1 MKSLASLDKPLTEAE
16 LDYLE
21 SFLAKQ
27 KERDDLVMGLEE
39 LDGFLTALVI
49 SPETVMPTEY
59 MLEIFG
65 EELLS
70 TMESEA
76 EVEKVLGLIF
86 RHFNTIADTLGKGEF
101 YIPVFRKFEEVDP
114 DVPCGND
121 WAHGFRRGLLL
132 RSRAW
137 EELTTNEEHGG
148 ALLPMMILDYEHDP
162 DPELRPPPITTEKK
176 KELLGFLGAGIL
188 HAYKYFQPHRERE
201 AQSFWPNARVRS
213 TSARPKKSAATIPA
227 PAAQAKNTSVAA
239 AAWPCSEGYSES
251 AFAASSNVIIRVIGS
266 TGEEMNPALR

>member
-148 ALLPMMILDYEHDP
+148 ALLTMMILDYEHDP

-201 AQSFWPNARVRS
+201 AQELLAERQGAQHQRKTQKIGRNDPCPCGSG
-213 TSARPKKSAATIPA
+213 KKY
-227 PAAQAKNTSVAA
+227 KRCCGSVA
-239 AAWPCSEGYSES
+239 
-251 AFAASSNVIIRVIGS
+251 VQ
-266 TGEEMNPALR
+266 